1 MNQFNCDLMKKVYRA
16 DLLTK
21 NAKQAQQKR
30 TLKALYVSLFIGV
43 VFLFIISG
51 FQFLFGDLP
60 KIKSQQELWVSN
72 RPVSLEIVDD
82 SGNTLAYRGPRF
94 GRKVSIDA
102 IPKQVLQPFLA
113 IEDARFFEHSG
124 IDFVGVLRAVFENIV
139 AGKTVQGASTI
150 TQQLVKNV
158 YLSPEQTLKR
168 KIQEMVLAWQID
180 SKYSK
185 KEILEVYLNRIY
197 FGQNSYGIDAAAW
210 HYFSK
215 KPQDLTLGEA
225 TMLAGL
231 PKAPGKLSID
241 LTAKPAMDRRATVLQ
256 RMVEAGFIDQNTAH
270 TTAIEPLVLNIA
282 PEPQEGEL
290 SYAIDMVQK
299 EIDNLPEKI
308 APDRI
313 VRLTI
318 DPKIQAMAVDAV
330 NRGITISGV
339 NSGISQGAMIA
350 IDRTGRILALVGG
363 RAYNESKFNRV
374 TQAKRQPG
382 SVFKPIVYAAG
393 LESGLSPNSIFDDR
407 PVNYDG
413 WRPKNF
419 GGNYS
424 GRMTISSALT
434 RSVNT
439 IAVQVAAQVGITKV
453 NQIAMRFGIESK
465 LPNHLSVALGAGELT
480 LLDITR
486 AYATFANEGVRIE
499 PFLVERIETTR
510 GTIAYQRASHTP
522 MQVFD
527 PIKAR
532 QMTAMLSDVV
542 AIGTGKRAQL
552 AGGREAAGKTG
563 TSQNF
568 RDAWFVGYTAD
579 IICGVWVGNDE
590 FKPMHNISGGTI
602 PAIIWSNFMN
612 KAHEGRPL
620 SPLPTMDEIMR
631 PDNKTMA
638 LFYENLAKFFEAAGG
653 GEISN
658 IGQDKKF
665 IQSKL
670 KKENEK

>member
-1 MNQFNCDLMKKVYRA
+1 MKKVYRA
-16 DLLTK
+16 DLMTK
-21 NAKQAQQKR
+21 KAKAQREKR
-30 TLKALYVSLFIGV
+30 TLNALYIALLVGAI
-43 VFLFIISG
+43 FLFSITI
-51 FQFLFGDLP
+51 FQFLFGDMP
-60 KIKSQQELWVSN
+60 KIKSAQELWVSN
-72 RPVSLEIVDD
+72 RPNSLEIVDEN
-82 SGNTLAYRGPRF
+82 GNTLAYRGPRF

-102 IPKQVLQPFLA
+102 LPKHVIQPFLA
-113 IEDARFFEHSG
+113 IEDARFFEHQG
-124 IDFVGVLRAVFENIV
+124 IDFIGVVRAIVENLA

-215 KPQDLTLGEA
+215 KPQDLTLPEA
-225 TMLAGL
+225 AMLAGL

-241 LTAKPAMDRRATVLQ
+241 LSAKPAMDRRALVLQ
-256 RMVEAGFIDQNTAH
+256 RMVEAGFINNQLSQTAAA
-270 TTAIEPLVLNIA
+270 TPLVLNIA

-299 EIDNLPEKI
+299 EIDTLPEKI

-318 DPKIQAMAVDAV
+318 NPQLQNLAVEAV
-330 NRGITISGV
+330 NRGIKISGA
-339 NSGISQGAMIA
+339 NSGISQGAMLA
-350 IDRTGRILALVGG
+350 IDKTGRILALVGG
-363 RAYNESKFNRV
+363 RTYKDSKFNRV

-393 LESGLSPNSIFDDR
+393 LESGLNPNSIFDDK
-407 PVNYDG
+407 PVVYDN
-413 WRPKNF
+413 WHPKNF

-434 RSVNT
+434 RSINT

-465 LPNHLSVALGAGELT
+465 LPNQLAVALGAGELT
-480 LLDITR
+480 LMDITR

-510 GTIAYQRASHTP
+510 GTIAYQRQSHTP
-522 MQVFD
+522 LQVFD

-542 AIGTGKRAQL
+542 AFGTGKRAQL
-552 AGGREAAGKTG
+552 SGGREAAGKTG

-590 FKPMHNISGGTI
+590 FKPMRNISGGTI
-602 PAIIWSNFMN
+602 PAIIWSYFMN
-612 KAHEGRPL
+612 RAHEGLPL

-631 PDNKTMA
+631 PDNRSIAMY
-638 LFYENLAKFFEAAGG
+638 YENLAKFFEAAGG
-653 GEISN
+653 GEIST
-658 IGQDKKF
+658 IGQNKKF
-665 IQSKL
+665 L
-670 KKENEK
+670 PNAPNETKGNVK

>member
-1 MNQFNCDLMKKVYRA
+1 MKKVYRA
-16 DLLTK
+16 DIMSKKEKAQKEKSVLRALVIALLVG
-21 NAKQAQQKR
+21 
-30 TLKALYVSLFIGV
+30 L
-43 VFLFIISG
+43 VFLFVISG
-51 FQFLFGDLP
+51 FQFLFGDMP
-60 KIKSQQELWVSN
+60 KIKSNQELWVSN
-72 RPVSLEIVDD
+72 RPISLEIVDD
-82 SGNTLAYRGPRF
+82 EGNTLAYRGPRF
-94 GRKVSIDA
+94 GRKVSIDVL
-102 IPKQVLQPFLA
+102 PKHVLQPFLA
-113 IEDARFFEHSG
+113 IEDARFFEHQG
-124 IDFVGVLRAVFENIV
+124 IDFIGVLRAIFENIA

-158 YLSPEQTLKR
+158 YLSPEQTIKR

-180 SKYSK
+180 SKYTK

-215 KPQDLTLGEA
+215 KPQDLTISEA
-225 TMLAGL
+225 AMLAGL
-231 PKAPGKLSID
+231 PKAPGKLSLD
-241 LTAKPAMDRRATVLQ
+241 LTAKPTIDRRALVLQ
-256 RMVEAGFIDQNTAH
+256 RMVEAGFIDQNNAH
-270 TTAIEPLVLNIA
+270 IAAMEPVALNIA

-299 EIDNLPEKI
+299 EIDALPEKI

-318 DPKIQAMAVDAV
+318 DPKIQAYAVEAV
-330 NRGITISGV
+330 NRGISISGA
-339 NSGISQGAMIA
+339 NSGITQGALIA
-350 IDRTGRILALVGG
+350 LDRTGRILALVGG
-363 RAYNESKFNRV
+363 RAYKESKFNRV

-393 LESGLSPNSIFDDR
+393 LESGLSPNSIFEDK
-407 PVNYDG
+407 PVNFDG

-434 RSVNT
+434 RSINT

-453 NQIAMRFGIESK
+453 NQIAMRFGIETK
-465 LPNHLSVALGAGELT
+465 LPNHLSIALGAGELS
-480 LLDITR
+480 LMDITR

-510 GTIAYQRASHTP
+510 GTIAYQRPSHTP
-522 MQVFD
+522 LQVFD
-527 PIKAR
+527 PVKAR

-542 AIGTGKRAQL
+542 ALGTGKRAQL
-552 AGGREAAGKTG
+552 ANGREAAGKTG

-590 FKPMHNISGGTI
+590 FKPMRNISGGTI
-602 PAIIWSNFMN
+602 PAITWSYFMN
-612 KAHEGRPL
+612 RAHEGLPL
-620 SPLPTMDEIMR
+620 SPLPTMDEILR
-631 PDNKTMA
+631 PDNRTMA
-638 LFYENLAKFFEAAGG
+638 MFYENLAKFFEAAGG

-658 IGQDKKF
+658 IGQNKKI
-665 IQSKL
+665 IQTP
-670 KKENEK
+670 KKTEPAKNVK

>member
-1 MNQFNCDLMKKVYRA
+1 MKKVYRA
-16 DLLTK
+16 DIMSKKEKAQKEKSVLRALVIALLVG
-21 NAKQAQQKR
+21 
-30 TLKALYVSLFIGV
+30 L
-43 VFLFIISG
+43 VFLFVISG
-51 FQFLFGDLP
+51 FQFLFGDMP
-60 KIKSQQELWVSN
+60 KIKSNQELWVSN
-72 RPVSLEIVDD
+72 RPISLEIVDD
-82 SGNTLAYRGPRF
+82 EGNTLAYRGPRF
-94 GRKVSIDA
+94 GRKVSIDVL
-102 IPKQVLQPFLA
+102 PKHVLQPFLA
-113 IEDARFFEHSG
+113 IEDARFFEHQG
-124 IDFVGVLRAVFENIV
+124 IDFIGVLRAIFENIA

-158 YLSPEQTLKR
+158 YLSPEQTIKR

-180 SKYSK
+180 SKYTK

-215 KPQDLTLGEA
+215 KPQDLTISEA
-225 TMLAGL
+225 AMLAGL
-231 PKAPGKLSID
+231 PKAPGKLSLD
-241 LTAKPAMDRRATVLQ
+241 LTAKPAIDRRALVLQ
-256 RMVEAGFIDQNTAH
+256 RMVEAGFIDQNNAH
-270 TTAIEPLVLNIA
+270 AAAMEPITLNIA

-299 EIDNLPEKI
+299 EIDALPEKI

-318 DPKIQAMAVDAV
+318 DPKIQAYAVEAV
-330 NRGITISGV
+330 NRGISISGA
-339 NSGISQGAMIA
+339 NSGITQGALIA
-350 IDRTGRILALVGG
+350 LDRTGRILALVGG
-363 RAYNESKFNRV
+363 RAYKESKFNRV

-393 LESGLSPNSIFDDR
+393 LESGLSPNSIFEDK
-407 PVNYDG
+407 PVNFDG

-434 RSVNT
+434 RSINT

-453 NQIAMRFGIESK
+453 NQIAMRFGIETK
-465 LPNHLSVALGAGELT
+465 LPNHLSIALGAGELS
-480 LLDITR
+480 LMDITR

-510 GTIAYQRASHTP
+510 GTIAYQRPSHTP
-522 MQVFD
+522 LQVFD
-527 PIKAR
+527 PVKAR

-542 AIGTGKRAQL
+542 ALGTGKRAQL
-552 AGGREAAGKTG
+552 ANGREAAGKTG

-590 FKPMHNISGGTI
+590 FKPMRNISGGTI
-602 PAIIWSNFMN
+602 PAITWSYFMN
-612 KAHEGRPL
+612 RAHEGLPL
-620 SPLPTMDEIMR
+620 SPLPTMDEILR
-631 PDNKTMA
+631 PDNRTMA
-638 LFYENLAKFFEAAGG
+638 MFYENLAKFFEAAGG

-658 IGQDKKF
+658 IGQNKKI
-665 IQSKL
+665 IQTP
-670 KKENEK
+670 KKTEPAKNVK

>member
-1 MNQFNCDLMKKVYRA
+1 MKKVYRA
-16 DLLTK
+16 DLETK
-21 NAKQAQQKR
+21 KQKAKREKR
-30 TLKALYVSLFIGV
+30 TLNALFTAAFVGI
-43 VFLFIISG
+43 VFLFFISG
-51 FQFLFGDLP
+51 FQFLFGDMP
-60 KIKSQQELWVSN
+60 KIKSAQELWVSN
-72 RPVSLEIVDD
+72 RPTSLEIVDEA
-82 SGNTLAYRGPRF
+82 GNTLAYRGPRF
-94 GRKVSIDA
+94 GRKVAIDA
-102 IPKQVLQPFLA
+102 LPKHVLQPFLA
-113 IEDARFFEHSG
+113 IEDARFFEHQG
-124 IDFVGVLRAVFENIV
+124 IDFIGVLRAIVENIA

-158 YLSPEQTLKR
+158 YLSPEQTIKR

-197 FGQNSYGIDAAAW
+197 FGQNSYGIDAASW

-215 KPQDLTLGEA
+215 KPQDLSLSEA
-225 TMLAGL
+225 AMLAGL
-231 PKAPGKLSID
+231 PKAPGKLSLD
-241 LTAKPAMDRRATVLQ
+241 LTAKPAIDRRALVLQ

-270 TTAIEPLVLNIA
+270 SAATLPVTLNIA

-290 SYAIDMVQK
+290 AYAIDMVQK
-299 EIDNLPEKI
+299 EIDALPEKI

-313 VRLTI
+313 VRLSI
-318 DPKIQAMAVDAV
+318 NPKIQALAVEAV
-330 NRGITISGV
+330 NRGIAISGA
-339 NSGISQGAMIA
+339 NSGISQGALIA
-350 IDRTGRILALVGG
+350 MDRTGRILAIVGG
-363 RAYNESKFNRV
+363 RAYKDSKFNRV

-382 SVFKPIVYAAG
+382 SIFKPIVYAAG
-393 LESGLSPNSIFDDR
+393 LESGLSPNSIFEDK
-407 PVNYDG
+407 PVNFDG

-453 NQIAMRFGIESK
+453 NQIAMRFGIETK
-465 LPNHLSVALGAGELT
+465 LPNHLSIALGAGELT

-499 PFLVERIETTR
+499 PFLVDRIETTR
-510 GTIAYQRASHTP
+510 GTIAFQRQSHTP

-527 PIKAR
+527 PVKAR

-542 AIGTGKRAQL
+542 ALGTGKRAQL
-552 AGGREAAGKTG
+552 SGGREAAGKTG

-590 FKPMHNISGGTI
+590 FKPMRNISGGTI
-602 PAIIWSNFMN
+602 PAITWSYFMN
-612 KAHEGRPL
+612 RAHEGLPL

-631 PDNKTMA
+631 PDNRTMSM
-638 LFYENLAKFFEAAGG
+638 FYENLAKFFEAAGG

-658 IGQDKKF
+658 IGQNKKF
-665 IQSKL
+665 LETPQKSDPAKNV
-670 KKENEK
+670 K